1 MRLTHTHTQRDVH
14 TAHVSHLSVLLAEP
28 LGGVVEGLSAVMFL
42 IGITVPILSLL
53 VYRQR
58 LRKV

>member
-1 MRLTHTHTQRDVH
+1 MQVRLTHTDVR
-14 TAHVSHLSVLLAEP
+14 AHQCTCPTLSVLLSEP

>member
-1 MRLTHTHTQRDVH
+1 M
-14 TAHVSHLSVLLAEP
+14 LLLFLEP
-28 LGGVVEGLSAVMFL
+28 LGGVVEGLSAGMFL
-42 IGITVPILSLL
+42 IGMTVAVVSLL